1 MKQAPNA
8 QKCGNPLLAAAIFL
22 PVSLATT
29 ATIAADDGFDIP
41 GEFSANVALTTDYRF
56 RGITQSSNDPAL
68 QGGIDYSIGVTE
80 AVSLYAGLWG
90 SNVDFNDGDQA
101 SVEVDYYAGVTTE
114 IQGVG
119 IDVGVIYYSYPGA
132 SSGLDYDYFE
142 GKIALG
148 YSPIESV
155 SFGIGYFF
163 SPDYFGSSGTF
174 HYPNAFVEFTPDLGL
189 PLPVTLSA
197 TYGYSI
203 IDDNAAFGADDYQD
217 WSVGIST
224 NYKIINLSLQYIDND
239 LDGPV
244 GDPTVVFTV
253 GASF

>member
-8 QKCGNPLLAAAIFL
+8 QKYGNPLLAAAIFL

-41 GEFSANVALTTDYRF
+41 GEFSANVALTSDYRF
-56 RGITQSSNDPAL
+56 RGISQSSNDPAL
-68 QGGIDYSIGVTE
+68 QGGID
-80 AVSLYAGLWG
+80 
-90 SNVDFNDGDQA
+90 
-101 SVEVDYYAGVTTE
+101 
-114 IQGVG
+114 
-119 IDVGVIYYSYPGA
+119 YYSYPGA